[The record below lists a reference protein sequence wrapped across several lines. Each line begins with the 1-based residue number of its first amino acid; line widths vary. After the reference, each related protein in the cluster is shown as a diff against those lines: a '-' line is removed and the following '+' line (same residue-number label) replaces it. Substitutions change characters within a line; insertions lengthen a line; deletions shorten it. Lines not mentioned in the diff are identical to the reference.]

1 MFLRNLI
8 LALARNKAIE
18 RFVRTS
24 RITRGVVR
32 RFIAGETL
40 EEALAV
46 AEELAEKGFKV
57 SLDLLGE
64 HVASEAEADSAL
76 DEYLRLVSA
85 ISASPYFGGW
95 MPERINI
102 SIKLSQLGAHL
113 DEKRCADRLERL
125 LAAASLHPIF
135 IRIDMEESAMT
146 DLTLRL
152 LIEAH
157 KKHKNVG
164 TVLQSMLLRTPSDIE
179 ELIRHRIRV
188 RIVKGAYLE
197 PESVAFQR
205 KKDVDQAYLA
215 CACKLIRDG
224 IFPAIATH
232 DANIIEK
239 IEHFVQL
246 EGISPGRFEYQLLY
260 GIRRGLQ
267 EQLRK
272 RGRIVRVYVP
282 YGNSWYPYFTRR
294 LAERPANLLFFI
306 RSLFSR

>member
-18 RFVRTS
+18 RFVRNS

-32 RFIAGETL
+32 RFIAGDTL
-40 EEALAV
+40 EEALVV
-46 AEELAEKGFKV
+46 AEDLAGRGFKV

-64 HVASEAEADSAL
+64 HVATEAEADSAL
-76 DEYLRLVSA
+76 EEYLRLVSA
-85 ISASPYFGGW
+85 IAASPHFGGW

-113 DEKRCADRLERL
+113 DETRCANRLEML
-125 LAAASLHPIF
+125 LTAASAHPIF

-146 DLTLRL
+146 DLTIRL
-152 LIEAH
+152 LLDAH
-157 KKHKNVG
+157 RRHHNVG
-164 TVLQSMLLRTPSDIE
+164 TVLQAMLFRTPADIE
-179 ELIRHRIRV
+179 ELIKQNVRV

-197 PESVAFQR
+197 PESVAYQK
-205 KKDVDQAYLA
+205 KKDVDDAYFA
-215 CACKLIRDG
+215 CSCKLIRDG
-224 IFPAIATH
+224 VFPAIATH
-232 DANIIEK
+232 DARIIRR
-239 IEHFVQL
+239 IENFVET
-246 EGISPGRFEYQLLY
+246 EGISPGRFEYQMLY

-267 EQLRK
+267 EQLK
-272 RGRIVRVYVP
+272 KKGRIVRVYVP
-282 YGNSWYPYFTRR
+282 YGSSWYPYFTRR